1 MSSNNGYITIQE
13 ASVFSG
19 LAISTLYKA
28 VQKGI
33 LPVEY
38 SIIHGKN
45 VKKIR
50 KSDIIRV
57 FNISDSTILHSTTPS
72 ITPDITQYNTIEY
85 DRISDIV
92 QENIKKVLEEKQ
104 SQLIKPLEE
113 HALVKYGAIR
123 KENEF
128 LQQRLETLFQENEFL
143 REQVKVL
150 PDFQKEKETYKSQVE
165 LLEKEKAEILSKAE
179 SIQREK
185 EEQIRKTEGLNQVLL
200 DNANNLKE
208 LAGEKARIEIQLKEQ
223 NSTIKEKEHSLKEL
237 HELHRLEIERLKE
250 EAEERE
256 KQIAEA
262 WKKELEEARRPWWKK
277 LW

>member
-1 MSSNNGYITIQE
+1 MVLLFPEGVAIMSSNNGYITIQE

-128 LQQRLETLFQENEFL
+128 LKQRLETLFQENEL
-143 REQVKVL
+143 LKEQIKAL
-150 PDFQKEKETYKSQVE
+150 PDFQAEKEVYKSQLE
-165 LLEKEKAEILSKAE
+165 HLEKEK
-179 SIQREK
+179 
-185 EEQIRKTEGLNQVLL
+185 EEQNTQHIAEQQKQINELEKKEQKI
-200 DNANNLKE
+200 KE
-208 LAGEKARIEIQLKEQ
+208 LD
-223 NSTIKEKEHSLKEL
+223 
-237 HELHRLEIERLKE
+237 ELHRQELERIQKQ
-250 EAEERE
+250 AEERE
-256 KQIAEA
+256 ARLKAETEEEKKQIAEA
-262 WKKELEEARRPWWKK
+262 WKRELELAKKPWWK
-277 LW
+277 WW

>member
-128 LQQRLETLFQENEFL
+128 LKQRLETLFQENEFL
-143 REQVKVL
+143 REHVKVL

-200 DNANNLKE
+200 DNANNIKELTRERDNFQSVLKE
-208 LAGEKARIEIQLKEQ
+208 LEA
-223 NSTIKEKEHSLKEL
+223 TIKEKETS
-237 HELHRLEIERLKE
+237 
-250 EAEERE
+250 
-256 KQIAEA
+256 Q
-262 WKKELEEARRPWWKK
+262 KELEELHRIQLEQALKQAEE
-277 LW
+277 